1 MGYIFQPFQS
11 IGEIVF
17 NMTRKQVR
25 QTLKGKVKEFLKTP
39 QSKRMTDA
47 FGDLGFHV
55 YYDDQEQCE
64 AVELFNPAQV
74 SFEGKQL
81 IGTPYQEVKE
91 HFIKKDE
98 HLEEDGA
105 GFISK
110 KLGFGVYAPFAG
122 KEPQEPIESVLVF
135 RKEYHDIK

>member
-47 FGDLGFHV
+47 FGDLGLKLLVFMCITTIKNSV
-55 YYDDQEQCE
+55 
-64 AVELFNPAQV
+64 
-74 SFEGKQL
+74 KQL
-81 IGTPYQEVKE
+81 SCLTLLK
-91 HFIKKDE
+91 
-98 HLEEDGA
+98 
-105 GFISK
+105 
-110 KLGFGVYAPFAG
+110 
-122 KEPQEPIESVLVF
+122 
-135 RKEYHDIK
+135 